1 MVRPV
6 GCVLVSRDSVS
17 SSSSGNTAFFS
28 WECPVDAHCSGS
40 WADPIFQTCKSRV
53 KCNKYVGENNPLRN
67 SKHALRVGKQI
78 YLDLGPW
85 PPRLVIDGNSVYP
98 SSLPLST
105 ESRLSQAQ
113 ELEVSR
119 LGRDGPYGPWNC
131 VLSPLDIKNSS
142 CKFLLSPL
150 FLTHHMQLY
159 YWMQWGSLLHWI
171 WMLWT
176 WGQVQARS
184 TQIGNR
190 ISCTLY
196 GRLCVSE
203 VRPLIKNGL
212 FLIGGR
218 DLIHQFLAFAYVFPY
233 DKAVS
238 LDFKWYTKNQKL
250 STNVFIVMSF
260 TNIYNKLIKL
270 IISWINLRQG

>member
-6 GCVLVSRDSVS
+6 GYVLVSRDSVS
-17 SSSSGNTAFFS
+17 SSSSGNTAFSS
-28 WECPVDAHCSGS
+28 WERPVAAHCSGS

-53 KCNKYVGENNPLRN
+53 KCNKYLGENNPLRN

-119 LGRDGPYGPWNC
+119 LGRDGPYGPWNG

-150 FLTHHMQLY
+150 FLTHHVQLY
-159 YWMQWGSLLHWI
+159 YWMQRGSLLHWI
-171 WMLWT
+171 WRLWT
-176 WGQVQARS
+176 WGQVQAHS

-190 ISCTLY
+190 ISCTLC

-203 VRPLIKNGL
+203 VRPL
-212 FLIGGR
+212 
-218 DLIHQFLAFAYVFPY
+218 
-233 DKAVS
+233 
-238 LDFKWYTKNQKL
+238 
-250 STNVFIVMSF
+250 
-260 TNIYNKLIKL
+260 
-270 IISWINLRQG
+270 LRMDYSS